1 MTIGIQQTMLVNN
14 SDQTGMHESMGHIAA
29 YLVLADNVF
38 SGIMHEKN
46 VKCSKSTT

>member
-14 SDQTGMHESMGHIAA
+14 FDQTGMHESMGHIAA

-38 SGIMHEKN
+38 SGIMQETL